1 MILPIIA
8 LLLFGAPTTAQNKV
22 TGSEITSVAPQKEK
36 TIPIDINNDKGLKAK
51 FPDAVKFYALQV
63 EVTVGEGVRALSS
76 EKQGTESV
84 DDLLT
89 QCAKPEQIEEYAVKE
104 VSLAHFYALTY
115 SRVIIEVTE
124 LAYLNNKGELVR
136 PSKRYFYTTSVKV

>member
-1 MILPIIA
+1 MILTIIA
-8 LLLFGAPTTAQNKV
+8 LLLFGAPSTAQNTV
-22 TGSEITSVAPQKEK
+22 VGNETTAVAPQREK
-36 TIPIDINNDKGLKAK
+36 TIPLDLNNDKGLKAK

-63 EVTVGEGVRALSS
+63 EVTVGEGIRALSS

-84 DDLLT
+84 DELLT

-124 LAYLNNKGELVR
+124 LAYLNNKGELVK

>member
-8 LLLFGAPTTAQNKV
+8 LLLFGAPSAAQNTV
-22 TGSEITSVAPQKEK
+22 PGSEISVVAPQKEK

-84 DDLLT
+84 NDLLT
-89 QCAKPEQIEEYAVKE
+89 LCAKPEQIEEYAVKE

>member
-1 MILPIIA
+1 MILPLIVLI
-8 LLLFGAPTTAQNKV
+8 LFSAPSTAQNTVPINKIAV
-22 TGSEITSVAPQKEK
+22 VAPQKEK
-36 TIPIDINNDKGLKAK
+36 TIPLDINNDKGLKVK

-63 EVTVGEGVRALSS
+63 EVTVGEGFRALSS
-76 EKQGTESV
+76 EKQGTESI

-124 LAYLNNKGELVR
+124 LAYLNNKGELVK

>member
-8 LLLFGAPTTAQNKV
+8 LLLFAAPSPPQNTVVGNETAV
-22 TGSEITSVAPQKEK
+22 VVLQKEM
-36 TIPIDINNDKGLKAK
+36 TIPLDINNDKGLKAK

-63 EVTVGEGVRALSS
+63 EVTVGEGFRALSS
-76 EKQGTESV
+76 EIQGTESV

-89 QCAKPEQIEEYAVKE
+89 QCAKPEQIEEYAVRE
-104 VSLAHFYALTY
+104 VSLAHFYAITY

-124 LAYLNNKGELVR
+124 LAYLNNKGELVK